1 MFKRISILLAAFVFS
16 AAAQATL
23 IDFTGADWEQAI
35 VNGGGTTA
43 TIGNITLTADNGSLT
58 FNRKDSGGCKAGQ
71 PTNGLTCDGDGI
83 GVNNDEITQGGS
95 QQITLTFDKAVNI
108 TDIILLDLFS
118 AERGY
123 DVNGDATTGEIA
135 IIEGIQYFGPNLL
148 AGGYYATGFSGQAIT
163 SIVFSGN
170 LDSFSDYAL
179 AAIEVSAVPIPG
191 AAILF
196 GSALL
201 GFFGFK
207 RRRLA

>member
-35 VNGGGTTA
+35 VNGGGATA

-58 FNRKDSGGCKAGQ
+58 FNRNDSGGCKAGQ
-71 PTNGLTCDGDGI
+71 PTNGLICDGDGI
-83 GVNNDEITQGGS
+83 GINNDEITQGGS

-108 TDIILLDLFS
+108 TNIILLDLFS

-123 DVNGDATTGEIA
+123 DVNGDPTTGEIA